1 MEELVHAVW
10 EFIVHVH
17 GEYEPLI
24 KFVSYIVSPI
34 LAYLAFRANRR
45 SHHEIAQKSEELGR
59 LSNEVDNAHASI
71 RDKQHELQVAGEEIE
86 ARGRKVTELE
96 DDLRKITEGSQALWN
111 LRPPTSFEQYRHQLW
126 DAHGARI
133 ITIGNLKGGVG
144 KTTVA
149 ANLAAYISE
158 TRKQNVLLI
167 DLDYQGSLSNMLML
181 ATEREEVA
189 SQVDRLFLPDAN
201 FVTLDQASE
210 PLLPK
215 LLRARLVTANYGFAQ
230 FENQL
235 LLKWLLRDDG
245 GVDVRFRLANL
256 LLKPEIRH
264 KYAAIILDMPPR
276 MTLAAVNALV
286 TSHWFVV
293 PTVLDKLSVEAV
305 AQFLTSMK
313 ALKKDLGLELNLAG
327 IAGCMTRAVQ
337 LGPAERAALELAR
350 ESGWIWNS
358 DGDYVLPTIPRKASI
373 GNAAGT
379 DIAYLCNDGAG
390 VPLKPIFDP
399 LFEAIC
405 DRTGV
410 RSG

>member
-1 MEELVHAVW
+1 VW
-10 EFIVHVH
+10 EFIVHIH

-24 KFVSYIVSPI
+24 KFISYIVSPI

-45 SHHEIAQKSEELGR
+45 SHHEISQKSEELGR
-59 LSNEVDNAHASI
+59 LSNEVDNAHAAI
-71 RDKQHELQVAGEEIE
+71 REKQHELQIAASEIE
-86 ARGRKVTELE
+86 ARGDKVAELE

-111 LRPPTSFEQYRHQLW
+111 LRPPSSFEPYRHQLW
-126 DAHGARI
+126 DSNGARI
-133 ITIGNLKGGVG
+133 ITVGNLKGGVG

-158 TRKQNVLLI
+158 TRRQNVLLI

-181 ATEREEVA
+181 ATEREQVT

-215 LLRARLVTANYGFAQ
+215 LLRAQLVTANYGFAQ

-256 LLKPEIRH
+256 LLRPEVRQ

-313 ALKKDLGLELNLAG
+313 ALKADLGLQLDLVG
-327 IAGCMTRAVQ
+327 IAGCMTRTAQ

-350 ESGWIWNS
+350 ESGWIW
-358 DGDYVLPTIPRKASI
+358 DPDVDYVLPTIPRKASI
-373 GNAAGT
+373 GNAAGA
-379 DIAYLCNDGAG
+379 DIAYLCNDGGGTA
-390 VPLKPIFDP
+390 LKPIFDP
-399 LFEAIC
+399 LFDAIC
-405 DRTGV
+405 DRIGM
-410 RSG
+410 RGG